1 MPTIVDELTPVIG
14 GPDATLNP
22 PNPIKWYLSVLL
34 GLYLIAVS
42 LTLFYMLY
50 NLWPPQPRSR
60 GISPAAEQT
69 NTGRKTKLENAAP
82 ANTNINTNGNTT
94 NTGNTK
100 AGSAG
105 SANVNALLANS
116 NSNKSSAGK
125 PVTVSGN
132 ANANDNSASTS
143 SGGTEISVAENSNK
157 NATQNDTRTAAEE
170 ILPTVS
176 LFGGRLVLSHSV
188 EVRLLW
194 IAMLAGALGSFI
206 HATTSFADYVGNRKL
221 SGNWVWWY
229 LLRPFIGMTL
239 AVIFYF
245 VVRGGFIS
253 PNAGGS
259 DMNPFGIAAMAGLV
273 GMFSK
278 QAIDKLNEVFT
289 ALFGSK
295 GDDNRGDK
303 LVAATLTSVKPNSGV
318 TVGGT
323 PVTISGTG
331 FLPGAKVTF
340 GGVAGSGVVI
350 DSNGKNIAVTTPPH
364 VAGLVDIEVINA
376 NAQKGT
382 LSGAF
387 TYQDG

>member
-1 MPTIVDELTPVIG
+1 
-14 GPDATLNP
+14 
-22 PNPIKWYLSVLL
+22 
-34 GLYLIAVS
+34 
-42 LTLFYMLY
+42 
-50 NLWPPQPRSR
+50 
-60 GISPAAEQT
+60 
-69 NTGRKTKLENAAP
+69 
-82 ANTNINTNGNTT
+82 
-94 NTGNTK
+94 
-100 AGSAG
+100 
-105 SANVNALLANS
+105 VNALAANS

-132 ANANDNSASTS
+132 ANANDNSASPS
-143 SGGTEISVAENSNK
+143 SGSTEILVAENGNK

-170 ILPTVS
+170 MLPPVN

-221 SGNWVWWY
+221 TGNWVWWY

-239 AVIFYF
+239 AVVFYF

-295 GDDNRGDK
+295 GDDKRADK
-303 LVAATLTSVKPNSGV
+303 LVAPTLTSLKPNSGL
-318 TVGGT
+318 TAGGT
-323 PVTISGTG
+323 TVTITGTG
-331 FLPGAKVTF
+331 FLPGAKVIF
-340 GGVAGSGVVI
+340 GGVAGSDIVI
-350 DSNGKNIAVTTPPH
+350 DGNGKNIAVTTPPH
-364 VAGLVDIEVINA
+364 AAGLVDIEVINT
-376 NAQKGT
+376 NAQKGI
-382 LSGAF
+382 LPGGF